1 MRMLF
6 AGILLGLSSMVCL
19 PANAVL
25 TIEITQGEDSGVP
38 IAVVP
43 FRWHGAG
50 NPPEDLRGIIAA
62 NLHRSGRFDLLPP
75 GNFLSRPSEIG
86 EVRYKDWRLIKA
98 EALVVGRIFEKS
110 PDNYEI
116 TFQLLDVYR
125 ETQKAGYRFNATGE
139 HLRQVA
145 HQISDHIYHKLT
157 GIEGAFDTRIA
168 YVTREQQDNGDRIY
182 QLMVADSDG
191 HRPQQILRTTNL
203 PVLSPAWSPD
213 GEWLAYVSFVDRR
226 SGANVWLQNIRT
238 GNRRKIA
245 QSEGAASAPAW
256 SPDGKRLALRMSHK
270 GNADIYLMDVAS
282 GSIKRL
288 TRHPAIDTEPAW
300 APNGR
305 QLVFT
310 SDRSGRPQIYR
321 VAAAGGKPERLTRG
335 VGRENAR
342 ASYDPKG
349 ERLVMVTNRGTGYQI
364 GVFYMADGRMDLLTD
379 GTLDESPVFA
389 PNGAM
394 VLYATRLGREGVLAA
409 VSADG
414 RVKQVLKLHRG
425 EVREPSWAPKKN

>member
-1 MRMLF
+1 
-6 AGILLGLSSMVCL
+6 
-19 PANAVL
+19 
-25 TIEITQGEDSGVP
+25 
-38 IAVVP
+38 
-43 FRWHGAG
+43 
-50 NPPEDLRGIIAA
+50 
-62 NLHRSGRFDLLPP
+62 
-75 GNFLSRPSEIG
+75 
-86 EVRYKDWRLIKA
+86 
-98 EALVVGRIFEKS
+98 
-110 PDNYEI
+110 
-116 TFQLLDVYR
+116 
-125 ETQKAGYRFNATGE
+125 
-139 HLRQVA
+139 
-145 HQISDHIYHKLT
+145 
-157 GIEGAFDTRIA
+157 
-168 YVTREQQDNGDRIY
+168 
-182 QLMVADSDG
+182 
-191 HRPQQILRTTNL
+191 
-203 PVLSPAWSPD
+203 
-213 GEWLAYVSFVDRR
+213 
-226 SGANVWLQNIRT
+226 
-238 GNRRKIA
+238 
-245 QSEGAASAPAW
+245 
-256 SPDGKRLALRMSHK
+256 
-270 GNADIYLMDVAS
+270 MDVAS

-305 QLVFT
+305 QIVFT

-394 VLYATRLGREGVLAA
+394 ILYATRLGHEGVLAA

-425 EVREPSWAPKKN
+425 EVREPSWAPKRN